1 MFTKEELEMLLSA
14 IDASPPDSYPPQ
26 GINTVK
32 DKLVAVIKDMGAG
45 PYRGKLVTVATEHD
59 TALEREF
66 SDMDWVNDGDL
77 DNLVDHHIITKSSK
91 LTAMVNLG
99 DSLTKHNDALR
110 ARIAVLRPIEQL
122 TDENER
128 LKLELVAVGP
138 PEALEEIEILKR
150 QLASVVGERSVLSAQ
165 VAQLKT
171 AIRAER
177 VGRMALEGQTLA
189 PELDPCLPKLTRPCP
204 HQFDYTQCDICRPL
218 LPPATS
224 E

>member
-14 IDASPPDSYPPQ
+14 IDASPPNSYQPQ
-26 GINTVK
+26 GINAVR
-32 DKLVAVIKDMGAG
+32 DKLIAVIKDIGAG
-45 PYRGKLVTVATEHD
+45 PCRGKLATVGD
-59 TALEREF
+59 D
-66 SDMDWVNDGDL
+66 DMDWVNDDDL

-99 DSLTKHNDALR
+99 DSLTKHNDALL
-110 ARIAVLRPIEQL
+110 ARIAVLKPLEQL

-150 QLASVVGERSVLSAQ
+150 QLASVAGERSVLQAQ

-177 VGRMALEGQTLA
+177 VGRMALDGQTLA

-204 HQFDYTQCDICRPL
+204 HEFDYTRCDICRPL
-218 LPPATS
+218 LPPATP
-224 E
+224 EGQT